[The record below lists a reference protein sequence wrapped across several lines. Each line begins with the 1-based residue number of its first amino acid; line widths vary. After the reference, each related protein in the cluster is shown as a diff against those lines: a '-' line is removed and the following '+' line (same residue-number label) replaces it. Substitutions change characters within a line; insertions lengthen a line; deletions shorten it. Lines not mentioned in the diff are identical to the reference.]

1 MITKEFIAIL
11 VSIVVLLF
19 LVRGLIKNEVYF
31 RGVTIKKNESPIVY
45 WIMLT
50 LGFLAV
56 ITVFIVA
63 LIV

>member
-1 MITKEFIAIL
+1 MITSEFIAIL
-11 VSIVVLLF
+11 VSIVALIF
-19 LVRGLIKNEVYF
+19 LIRGYIKKEVYF
-31 RGVTIKKNESPIVY
+31 RGVTLKRNEQPVLY
-45 WIMLT
+45 WITLT